1 MNRTLATS
9 CALVGALQF
18 LAAIASATPAGDES
32 VTVQMGAQKRKCLVH
47 LPAADQGTKPLPLVI
62 VMHGSGGTG
71 VSMAGSTGFNA
82 LADKEGFIAAY
93 PEGIVGKNRGW
104 NALFGKP
111 IPGGQGAQVDDVDD
125 VGFIRTLIELLHI
138 KHHTD
143 PARVFVCGHS
153 AGAYMAYRVANDL
166 GDRVAAAGVVNGL
179 MGIRVVDGKPSVSD
193 IPRPVA
199 PISVMHIC
207 GGKDNLVKFGG
218 VVTPKVVAKSV
229 PDCVQHFVQADGCV
243 PAGQVTKDAE
253 HGVVRT
259 LYAGG
264 KAGTEVELVLVE
276 NCNHSWP
283 TPQTGLAASQEL
295 WAFFAKHPKL
305 ALEK

>member
-1 MNRTLATS
+1 MTRTLAAS
-9 CALVGALQF
+9 CALVGALHF
-18 LAAIASATPAGDES
+18 LTAGAAPAGDEYI
-32 VTVQMGAQKRKCLVH
+32 TVQMGAQQRKCLVH
-47 LPAADQGTKPLPLVI
+47 LPAAAQGAKPLPLVI

-71 VSMAGSTGFNA
+71 ASMAGTTGFDA

-93 PEGIVGKNRGW
+93 PDGIVGKNRGW

-125 VGFIRTLIELLHI
+125 VGFIRTLIELLHT

-166 GDRVAAAGVVNGL
+166 ADRVAAAGVVNGL
-179 MGIRVVDGKPSVSD
+179 MGIRVVDGKPSV
-193 IPRPVA
+193 PNLPPPVA

-218 VVTPKVVAKSV
+218 VVTPKVVAQSV
-229 PDCVQHFVQADGCV
+229 PACVQHFVQADGCA
-243 PAGQVTKDAE
+243 PAGQETKDAA

-259 LYAGG
+259 RYAGG

-276 NCNHSWP
+276 NCGHSWP
-283 TPQTGLAASQEL
+283 TQQNGLPASQEL
-295 WAFFAKHPKL
+295 WAFFSKHPKL